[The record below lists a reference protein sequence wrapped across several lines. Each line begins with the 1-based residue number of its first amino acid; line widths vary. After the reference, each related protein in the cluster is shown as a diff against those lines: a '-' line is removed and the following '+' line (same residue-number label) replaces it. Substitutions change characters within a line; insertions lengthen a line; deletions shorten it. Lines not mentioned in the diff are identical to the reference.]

1 MEVAKIIEN
10 REINKIYGLIGNIN
24 LTTNNKNI
32 GIITSGKFKGSVKE
46 YLNSPKTLSSL
57 KMVLLNES
65 VLSKTANECSICELK
80 KISLAKALIENKKY
94 LVFNFF
100 EKELNYKEMNYF
112 KRLWNRLINDYQ
124 KTIIIFTNDLT
135 NFLDILYEI
144 IIVDKYQVIN
154 TILKKQYFSILKDT
168 NESPIQEIINII
180 KAKGKNI
187 EDYIEVNDLLKA
199 IYRLKEQEKW
209 NI

>member
-199 IYRLKEQEKW
+199 IYRLKEQEK
-209 NI
+209 